1 MIAPFKKLCMLA
13 LILATLSCGGG
24 NGITFP
30 QGPTSGAGGLGN
42 FLPVLT
48 LEPQKA
54 FDLVATFDP
63 TTENFTF
70 NFGGASSRACSLH
83 RLILVFTPTQADPGV
98 TQVSQVSLV
107 LETRDFTIYAGP
119 QTTTFIKNYPS
130 ALSALLLCV
139 QNDGF
144 TGTYVRSGFV
154 DVTRYFPN
162 R

>member
-1 MIAPFKKLCMLA
+1 MLA
-13 LILATLSCGGG
+13 VILATLSCGGG

-48 LEPQKA
+48 LEPQPA

-63 TTENFTF
+63 ATETFTF
-70 NFGGASSRACSLH
+70 NFGGASSRACALH
-83 RLILVFTPTQADPGV
+83 RLILVFAPAQPDPGV
-98 TQVSQVSLV
+98 TQVSQISLV
-107 LETRDFTIYAGP
+107 QETKDFTIYAGP
-119 QTTTFIKNYPS
+119 QTSTFIKNYPS

-144 TGTYVRSGFV
+144 TGTYVRSSLV